1 MRGLF
6 FLLFIVF
13 ISCSG
18 STYNCGEIDRKYEK
32 DGEYFFA
39 LDLGSTGSGAND
51 DGGRIYSDVSVDK
64 TTYLLKKVGDEYCSE
79 E

>member
-6 FLLFIVF
+6 FLLFVVF
-13 ISCSG
+13 ISCGG

-39 LDLGSTGSGAND
+39 LELGSTGSGAND

-64 TTYLLKKVGDEYCSE
+64 TTYLLKKVGDEYCRE

>member
-32 DGEYFFA
+32 DGGYFFA
-39 LDLGSTGSGAND
+39 LALTSG
-51 DGGRIYSDVSVDK
+51 
-64 TTYLLKKVGDEYCSE
+64 KKDRSNIWRCIG
-79 E
+79 